1 MTLMKEGSRRYKEA
15 IGAEGNA
22 RDVSVVNNTAE
33 VHTHAY
39 STSRGDLPITS
50 AKHVTV
56 PSPSPS
62 LQGPQCTAYQV
73 RTPLALCQL
82 VRSYY

>member
-33 VHTHAY
+33 VYTVRHAE
-39 STSRGDLPITS
+39 T
-50 AKHVTV
+50 
-56 PSPSPS
+56 
-62 LQGPQCTAYQV
+62 YQ
-73 RTPLALCQL
+73 
-82 VRSYY
+82 